1 LEIGVCSGAG
11 EYALDDLRSND
22 LAGSAPGGEAVE
34 DKKGIFDLK
43 RLGPVVLPTALL
55 AIRARSMTSSSTATA
70 SATRRRNTHVCKLC
84 TPSLPILLVCV
95 KNRSLSRGR
104 YTVVMFVEEVRFVT
118 DRRRDVVSRVLLKA
132 GVANMIYVQNGVTR
146 QATDFKGL
154 EDGMHWA
161 QAKCDYN
168 CEALI

>member
-1 LEIGVCSGAG
+1 
-11 EYALDDLRSND
+11 
-22 LAGSAPGGEAVE
+22 
-34 DKKGIFDLK
+34 
-43 RLGPVVLPTALL
+43 
-55 AIRARSMTSSSTATA
+55 
-70 SATRRRNTHVCKLC
+70 
-84 TPSLPILLVCV
+84 
-95 KNRSLSRGR
+95 
-104 YTVVMFVEEVRFVT
+104 MFVEEIRFVT

-132 GVANMIYVQNGVTR
+132 GVANMIYVQNGVSR